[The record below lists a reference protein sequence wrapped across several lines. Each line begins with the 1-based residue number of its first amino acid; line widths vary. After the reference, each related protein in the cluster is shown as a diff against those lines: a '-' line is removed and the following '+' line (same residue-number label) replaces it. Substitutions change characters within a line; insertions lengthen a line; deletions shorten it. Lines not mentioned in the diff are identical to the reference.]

1 MSNKILSFSY
11 FRASSKK
18 IDGVFG
24 QNPRVIYILPSAL
37 LKAKMNSL
45 NLSQISLNE
54 DCNSEIWSDCS
65 DFDAESI
72 SESIF
77 SEPEKHECKEAE
89 CSICY
94 DGIGAINCLVTEC
107 GHKFHTSCLFKSF
120 NTGMDGCP
128 LCRQELVE
136 AVDEDEDTDD
146 GEDDDESSVPFWSR
160 IDRDSE
166 YGEDS
171 DEEAED
177 EETSDKFKVTCAQIA
192 GKLAQMNFTMAD
204 LVAHYVSVD
213 FVRNPTKEDAEKYGG
228 ESKILRNLEQAIADI
243 LDGEIAVNYT
253 NPKQTYAEILKTNL
267 TRQKKTQPN
276 LPSEEII
283 GTSSVIFTC

>member
-1 MSNKILSFSY
+1 
-11 FRASSKK
+11 
-18 IDGVFG
+18 
-24 QNPRVIYILPSAL
+24 
-37 LKAKMNSL
+37 MNSL
-45 NLSQISLNE
+45 NLSQISLIE

-94 DGIGAINCLVTEC
+94 DGIGAINCVVTEC

-136 AVDEDEDTDD
+136 AVDEDD
-146 GEDDDESSVPFWSR
+146 DDDEDDETWVQ
-160 IDRDSE
+160 DEDDE
-166 YGEDS
+166 YEDE
-171 DEEAED
+171 DAEV

-192 GKLAQMNFTMAD
+192 DKLTQMNFTMAD

-213 FVRNPTKEDAEKYGG
+213 FIRNPTKEDAEKYGG
-228 ESKILRNLEQAIADI
+228 ESNILSKLENAINNI